1 VTVPSGSPGFTKVG
15 EVELVRAKLFR
26 VVRATFA
33 GPDGGEFERHVVHH
47 PGAVAVL
54 PLHDDG
60 SVTLVRQYR
69 AALDAELLEV
79 PAGTRDVDG
88 EDPQLTAERELA
100 EEAGLAAGRVEHL
113 VTFFN
118 APGISDE
125 SIVLFLAQD
134 LTEVGHDRQSEEEHA
149 MTVERIP
156 LATALEM
163 VGDGRITD
171 AKTIIGL
178 TLAARRE

>member
-1 VTVPSGSPGFTKVG
+1 
-15 EVELVRAKLFR
+15 
-26 VVRATFA
+26 
-33 GPDGGEFERHVVHH
+33 
-47 PGAVAVL
+47 
-54 PLHDDG
+54 
-60 SVTLVRQYR
+60 
-69 AALDAELLEV
+69 
-79 PAGTRDVDG
+79 VDG

-125 SIVLFLAQD
+125 SIVLYLAQD

-156 LATALEM
+156 LATALAM
-163 VGDGRITD
+163 VDDGQITD